1 MTTTSGSGTTATYT
15 AGESQQAYFT
25 ASPGIIQ
32 PGKQGVTLEWNMSG
46 AKVVRIEGLPG
57 TFTASGRHIL
67 QADHPLLKNAKPEGQ
82 TFTLKAEMPDGSERE
97 AKASVEFVGKFVHD
111 GEGTKQ

>member
-1 MTTTSGSGTTATYT
+1 MPKDDLDKQRRFSRVGVIVVAVVLLFCLASLVLLFQRQRKVEELNVVTTTSGSGTTATYT

-32 PGKQGVTLEWNMSG
+32 PGKQGVTLEWNMSD

-57 TFTASGRHIL
+57 TFAASGR
-67 QADHPLLKNAKPEGQ
+67 
-82 TFTLKAEMPDGSERE
+82 
-97 AKASVEFVGKFVHD
+97 
-111 GEGTKQ
+111 